1 MPDLRRYVPVM
12 LIASIAGGL
21 LYLGW
26 TTLNQPSEVACTAC
40 DRAVHLA
47 SRVDGI
53 SDGESLT
60 FCCAACA
67 LRAKAQDVPDL
78 RVTRVFDYVSG
89 RPLDPQQAVTVVGSE
104 INLCMR
110 EQVLMDA
117 HKEASPLHFD
127 RCSPSVF
134 AFSTEAAAERFR
146 AAHGGAVRP
155 FVELEAS
162 FE

>member
-1 MPDLRRYVPVM
+1 MPDLRRYVPVI

-26 TTLNQPSEVACTAC
+26 TTLDQPSEVACSAC

-47 SRVDGI
+47 ARVDGV

-67 LRAKAQDVPDL
+67 LRAKGQDVPDL
-78 RVTRVFDYVSG
+78 RVTRVFDYASG
-89 RPLDPQQAVTVVGSE
+89 RPLDPQQAVTVIGSE

-117 HKEASPLHFD
+117 PKEASELRFD
-127 RCSPSVF
+127 RCSPSVL

-146 AAHGGAVRP
+146 AEHGGVVKA
-155 FVELEAS
+155 FDEMEGS
-162 FE
+162 FQ